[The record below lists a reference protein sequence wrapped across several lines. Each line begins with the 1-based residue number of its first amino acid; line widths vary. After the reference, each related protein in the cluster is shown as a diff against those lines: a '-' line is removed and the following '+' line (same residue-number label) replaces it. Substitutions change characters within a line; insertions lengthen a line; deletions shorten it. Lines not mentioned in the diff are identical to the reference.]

1 MEKTWLTHYPAGVPA
16 TIDPDTYNSIPAL
29 LEQSLTTYRNR
40 PAYMCLGK
48 TLTFGEID
56 TLSRQFAAFLR
67 GDLGLQAGDRIAL
80 QMPNLLQYPV
90 ALFGALRAGLVV
102 VNTNPL
108 YTPREMAH
116 QFKDSGAKALVVVAN
131 FAHHVAEVKAETD
144 LQHIIVTEVGDML
157 GFPKSLLT
165 NLVLKH
171 VKKAV
176 PPYNLPGAIPF
187 NTALARGARATLPPV
202 TLKADD
208 TAFLQYTGGTTGVS
222 KGAVLTHRNI
232 LANVAQIAAWM
243 GPGLKPGQEIVATPL
258 PLYHIFSLTV
268 NCLAFSMFGGCN
280 LLIPNPRDLDGFL
293 KELASQP
300 VTIMTGVNTLFNG
313 MLNHAG
319 FSKQTVPHLKFA
331 VAGAMA
337 VQQAVAE
344 RWKATT
350 GTALVEGYGLTESSP
365 VVSVNPIDG
374 SERIGTIGMPVPSTE
389 IKLVDDDNREVAP
402 GQPGELCVRGP
413 QVMQGYFNRPDES
426 AKVLIDGWLHTGD
439 VAVVDER
446 GFFKI
451 VDRKKD
457 MILVSGFN
465 VYPNEIEDVIARHA
479 KVLEVAVIGV
489 PSESSGEA
497 VKAFVVKRDASL
509 TEEEVI
515 AHCREHLTAYK
526 VPRKV
531 EFRSELPKSN
541 VGKILRRELREPAKA

>member
-16 TIDPDTYNSIPAL
+16 TIDPDTHPSIPAL
-29 LEQSLTTYRNR
+29 LAHSLATYRDR
-40 PAYMCLGK
+40 PAYTCLGK
-48 TLTFGEID
+48 TLTFGDVD
-56 TLSRQFAAFLR
+56 TLSARFAAFLR

-116 QFKDSGAKALVVVAN
+116 QFKDSGARALVVVAN
-131 FAHHVAEVKAETD
+131 FAHHVAEIRGETD
-144 LQHIIVTEVGDML
+144 LQHVIVTEVGDML
-157 GFPKSLLT
+157 GFPKGPLT
-165 NLVLKH
+165 NFVLKH
-171 VKKAV
+171 VKKQV
-176 PPYNLPGAIPF
+176 PPYDLPGAISF
-187 NTALARGARATLPPV
+187 QDALARGARASLPAV
-202 TLKADD
+202 DLRGDD
-208 TAFLQYTGGTTGVS
+208 LAFLQYTGGTTGVS
-222 KGAVLTHRNI
+222 KGAMLTHRNV

-243 GPGLKPGQEIVATPL
+243 GPGLKPGQELIATPL

-268 NCLAFSMFGGCN
+268 NCLAFSMFGACN
-280 LLIPNPRDLDGFL
+280 LLIPNPRDLEGFI
-293 KELASQP
+293 KELGKHP
-300 VTIMTGVNTLFNG
+300 VTVMTGVNTLFNG
-313 MLNHAG
+313 LLNHPA
-319 FSKQTVPHLKFA
+319 FSKATVPDLKFA

-344 RWKATT
+344 RWRQVT

-374 SERIGTIGMPVPSTE
+374 TERIGTIGLPVPSTE
-389 IKLVDDDNREVAP
+389 VKLVDEANREVGP
-402 GQPGELCVRGP
+402 GEPGELCVRGP
-413 QVMQGYFNRPDES
+413 QVMQGYYHRPDET
-426 AKVLIDGWLHTGD
+426 AKVLVEGWLHTGD
-439 VAVVDER
+439 VAVVDDR
-446 GFFKI
+446 GYFKI

-465 VYPNEIEDVIARHA
+465 VYPNEIEDVIARHP

-509 TEEEVI
+509 SDEEVI

-531 EFRSELPKSN
+531 EFRAELPKSN